1 MGRVRA
7 TAASVPFSFM
17 SMITGFAAMAALP
30 VLMASAVMCVF
41 WVGIFALPFELRFLG
56 RVTDVVRAF
65 SARRLGIAIPGH
77 GPRGRS
83 LRDLIDERGTW
94 RDLRWVPATMLF
106 GTMLGIFGLTL
117 AFLPFVALFSIGFWW
132 LFPADEPIKVIAD
145 IPIESWPSAFYAG
158 VPMLVATAA
167 IALWLPPK
175 IANASAKLNAA
186 LLAPSEKDQ
195 LAERV
200 ETLRES
206 RAGAVDAHGAELRR
220 IERDLHDGTQAR
232 LVSIAMRLGLAER
245 QLEKDPQAVAK
256 LLADARSGAEDA
268 MTELRTVLR
277 TMYPPILADR
287 GLDGALSAIAAQ
299 STVPTE
305 VTVGELGALAA
316 PVEAAAYFVITE
328 ALTNVAK
335 HADASRVEVTLTRDV
350 DVLLGQIVDD
360 GSGGIDETKG
370 TGIAGMR
377 RRLAALDGELW
388 VTSPAGGPTKIVWE
402 CPCGS

>member
-1 MGRVRA
+1 MVSA
-7 TAASVPFSFM
+7 VPFSLM
-17 SMITGFAAMAALP
+17 TLVTGLVAMVALP
-30 VLMASAVMCVF
+30 VLLGTAVLCVV
-41 WVGIFALPFELRFLG
+41 WIGVFALPVELRLLG
-56 RVTDVVRAF
+56 KVTDFTRALA
-65 SARRLGIAIPGH
+65 ARRLGGTIPGH

-83 LRDLIDERGTW
+83 LRELLGERGTW
-94 RDLRWVPATMLF
+94 RDLRWVPVAMLCN
-106 GTMLGIFGLTL
+106 TVAGIFGLTL
-117 AFLPFVALFSIGFWW
+117 ALLPLVALFSIGFWW
-132 LFPADEPIKVIAD
+132 LFPADAPIKVIAD
-145 IPIESWPSAFYAG
+145 IPIESWAGAAYAG
-158 VPMLVATAA
+158 IPMFVITVVLS
-167 IALWLPPK
+167 LWLLPLLTRG
-175 IANASAKLNAA
+175 SVVLNAK
-186 LLAPSEKDQ
+186 LLAPSEKDE
-195 LAERV
+195 LAQRV

-256 LLADARSGAEDA
+256 LLADARAGAEDA

-305 VTVGELGALAA
+305 VTVGELGTLAA

-335 HADASRVEVTLTRDV
+335 HADASKVEVTLTRDV

-360 GSGGIDETKG
+360 GAGGIDETKG

-377 RRLAALDGELW
+377 RRLAALDGTLW